1 ELESV
6 WLRSVEWFVRSSD
19 SRVAATMCSAK
30 TPALKSGR
38 RRGKEVNYEGQIVRV
53 ERRRG
58 SRSSTS
64 ATDLGTRM
72 VTRGRKKLM
81 EASVRE
87 AGHHGG
93 ESASTVDVDVVESKK
108 ITGKTARRNRRA
120 PSGDGKRRES
130 CGAECGQ
137 AVCGNAVADR
147 SEASSPR
154 TPNVSKSGRDKCGQP
169 TIKASTPSPPKRK
182 PTTSSS
188 PRTPCLSK
196 RGARSKI
203 PSTPDTPSTSGGS

>member
-1 ELESV
+1 
-6 WLRSVEWFVRSSD
+6 
-19 SRVAATMCSAK
+19 MCSAK

-93 ESASTVDVDVVESKK
+93 ESASTVDVDVVES
-108 ITGKTARRNRRA
+108 
-120 PSGDGKRRES
+120 
-130 CGAECGQ
+130 
-137 AVCGNAVADR
+137 
-147 SEASSPR
+147 
-154 TPNVSKSGRDKCGQP
+154 
-169 TIKASTPSPPKRK
+169 RK
-182 PTTSSS
+182 LP
-188 PRTPCLSK
+188 
-196 RGARSKI
+196 
-203 PSTPDTPSTSGGS
+203 